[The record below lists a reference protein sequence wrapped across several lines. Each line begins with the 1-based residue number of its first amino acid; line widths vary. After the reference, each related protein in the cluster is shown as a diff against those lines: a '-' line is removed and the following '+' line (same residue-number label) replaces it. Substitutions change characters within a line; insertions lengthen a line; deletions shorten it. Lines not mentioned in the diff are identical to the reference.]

1 MLAALEDGLGGGEA
15 KLGAAVADVDEQSLT
30 LMHGSYGDVAHLH
43 CNLLNQ
49 ELMQDDR

>member
-1 MLAALEDGLGGGEA
+1 MLSALEDGLSGGEA

-43 CNLLNQ
+43 CNLTNK
-49 ELMQDDR
+49 ELMRDDR